1 MSLKAV
7 LLRGLLL
14 AVLLATVAAVRDTK
28 LYKALDV
35 DPEADEATIKRAYRK
50 QAV

>member
-1 MSLKAV
+1 MSSKAV
-7 LLRGLLL
+7 LLCGLLL
-14 AVLLATVAAVRDTK
+14 AALLATTAAVRDSK
-28 LYKALDV
+28 LYRALDV